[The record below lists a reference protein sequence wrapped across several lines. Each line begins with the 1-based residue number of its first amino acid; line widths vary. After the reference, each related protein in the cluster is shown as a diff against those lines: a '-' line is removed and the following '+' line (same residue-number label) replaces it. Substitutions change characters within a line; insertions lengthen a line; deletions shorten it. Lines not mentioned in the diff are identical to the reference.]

1 MAQLVR
7 APGDSEVVQLLV
19 IDLHGPGNF
28 VAAAVNIQG
37 VAIGVVSFASNHH
50 KSA

>member
-7 APGDSEVVQLLV
+7 APGVSEVVQVLV
-19 IDLHGPGNF
+19 IDLHGPGNCI
-28 VAAAVNIQG
+28 AAVNVQG
-37 VAIGVVSFASNHH
+37 VAISVVSFAPNHH